1 MPELVSNGPRIPVH
15 LMNEVDTGSVVF
27 FCGAGVSRG
36 DGSGLPDFAELV
48 EHVYETNRMEPDEVE
63 REALHRDEPNAD
75 LWRPQFDK
83 ALGLLERPERLGAPV
98 LRRTVIDCL
107 STPPTAPLRVHEALI
122 ALSRTEKGVRLVTTN
137 FDQRF
142 VEAGLGERYVDSAPM
157 LAVPKRHSWSSLV
170 HLHGRIVPGDDG
182 SNLVLTAAD
191 FGRAYLTERWAA
203 RFVTELFREFTV
215 IFVGYG
221 VADPVMGYLVDA
233 LAAERDKGAR
243 FANAFAFAPHD
254 GTPVGQDKARD
265 SWLAKNVKPILYDRR
280 DGHRLLGE
288 TLTEWARI
296 RCDYFQARSRI
307 ALNEIRKLPA
317 GSDDPAVER
326 VVWALDDP
334 EASRALAEAPPIL
347 DEDDFPKIES
357 WLEAFQ
363 QEGLLRCAADKAN
376 PGTGD
381 LDPGFVRLVDGG
393 FHVHNPQGLDLTR
406 AYLARWIA
414 RHLHVPQVLAWLLR
428 TGGHMH
434 PRLRDMVRM
443 KLIEANSDIPP
454 RLRLLWTIL
463 SNSEPRDP
471 HGFLWSPEHYQAA
484 DSDTERRRIEDAAI
498 ATMAPRL
505 VVVPGPASRL
515 RFAQYFDGETGP
527 ISPIDAC
534 GHPRLAV
541 GDEDSWFQ
549 LEGILE
555 RPEVLFRHAVTL
567 TGHLE
572 LALRLAEEDGE
583 VYPDSSLY
591 RPSIAAHDQNRY
603 HGNEGL
609 GRLIDLVRD
618 SYLELAGRDRARADN
633 LVRRWVLSGRPLFR
647 RLALHAL
654 TENSKSDIRL
664 AEKLLVS
671 GRRPGVWG
679 WELQREVLRFLRLAG
694 SRVPRGLRVEIVR
707 AIHAG
712 PKPKPRNPPPNYALW
727 IRREQAL
734 RLHKLAVSGAR
745 LDKRS
750 REFAAELEPGQD
762 ADGEWGEFAR
772 RQVKPRWIGDEEF
785 APRDL
790 LDGTAADVAAAI
802 KDEGI
807 DADQFR
813 GLARL
818 QPGKAAEALEQLGD
832 EGRWPAEFWQHFLW
846 SMPYS
851 SEGEGVDS
859 GLQQRVAGLLVRA
872 PDELFEEIDATAAD
886 FVMGL
891 AKEYGAEREQE
902 IEILWARAW
911 RAVGRRRPA
920 AIGVLEEPLTDA
932 LNDPAGRLADAAMNR
947 LSKHGPGVGDNLP
960 APVRP
965 YFEAIA
971 GEPNGHLGRVM
982 LATRLHYLFAV
993 DPDWVGER
1001 LIPLFSAGQSQEAG
1015 NLWYA
1020 YGWSQT
1026 IGPDLLLALKDS
1038 FLAVFREGEINART
1052 EHNLTLL
1059 FLVICL
1065 EAPNE
1070 LTDDEVHGVV
1080 GAMSEDGLETVL
1092 AGLRDRLKSDA
1103 AERAQIWS
1111 QKLQPWLEKYW
1122 PLPAA
1127 RNTPG
1132 TSKAIVEVLA
1142 DCGDAFP
1149 EATAWALKHLQPIE
1163 GGLFRL
1169 RQSGQAGRYPEAT
1182 LEILAKVVGPNGI
1195 SPQHRHTLREIL
1207 DEMREAMPGVEDDRR
1222 MHRLYGFA
1230 AQ

>member
-1 MPELVSNGPRIPVH
+1 
-15 LMNEVDTGSVVF
+15 MNEVDSGSVVF
-27 FCGAGVSRG
+27 FCGAGVSAG

-48 EHVYETNRMEPDEVE
+48 DHVYEANRMEPDEVE
-63 REALHRDEPNAD
+63 REALHRDEPEPG
-75 LWRPQFDK
+75 LRKPQFDK

-98 LRRTVIDCL
+98 LRRTVIDRL

-122 ALSRTEKGVRLVTTN
+122 TLSRTEQGVRLVTTN

-142 VEAGLGERYVDSAPM
+142 VEAGLGERDVDSAPM
-157 LAVPKRHSWSSLV
+157 LPVPKRHNWSSLV

-182 SNLVLTAAD
+182 LNLVLTAAD

-233 LAAERDKGAR
+233 LAAERDMGAR

-254 GTPVGQDKARD
+254 STAVGQDKARD
-265 SWLAKNVKPILYDRR
+265 SWLAKNVKPILYDSR
-280 DGHRLLGE
+280 DGHRLLSE
-288 TLTEWARI
+288 TLIEWARI
-296 RCDYFQARSRI
+296 RSDPFQARSRI

-317 GSDDPAVER
+317 GSDDPVVER

-363 QEGLLRCAADKAN
+363 QDGLLRCAADKAN
-376 PGTGD
+376 PGMGD
-381 LDPGFVRLVDGG
+381 LDPAFVRLVDSG
-393 FHVHNPQGLDLTR
+393 FQAHYPHALDTTR
-406 AYLARWIA
+406 AHLARWIA
-414 RHLHVPQVLAWLLR
+414 RHLHVPQVLAWVLR
-428 TGGHMH
+428 NGGHMH
-434 PRLRDMVRM
+434 PGLRDMVRM
-443 KLIEANSDIPP
+443 KLGDANSAIPP

-463 SNSEPRDP
+463 ATSEPRDTQSL
-471 HGFLWSPEHYQAA
+471 HWSLQHYQAA
-484 DSDTERRRIEDAAI
+484 RSDTERLRMEDAAI
-498 ATMAPRL
+498 ASLVPRL
-505 VVVPGPASRL
+505 VVVPGPATRL
-515 RFAQYFDGETGP
+515 RLEQYFDGETGP

-541 GDEDSWFQ
+541 GDEDSWLQ

-555 RPEVLFRHAVTL
+555 RSEVLSRHAVTL

-572 LALRLAEEDGE
+572 LALGLAEEDGE
-583 VYPDSSLY
+583 VYPNSSLY
-591 RPSIAAHDQNRY
+591 RPSVAAHDQNRH

-618 SYLELAGRDRARADN
+618 SYLELAGRDRARGDN

-654 TENSKSDIRL
+654 TENPKSDIRL
-664 AEKLLVS
+664 AKNLLVA
-671 GRRPGVWG
+671 GRRPGVWD

-694 SRVPRGLRVEIVR
+694 SRVPRSLRVEIVR

-712 PKPKPRNPPPNYALW
+712 PKPKPRNPSPDYSRL

-750 REFAAELEPGQD
+750 RELAVELEPGRD
-762 ADGEWGEFAR
+762 ADDERGEFAG
-772 RQVKPRWIGDEEF
+772 RQAEARWIGDEEF

-790 LDGTAADVAAAI
+790 LDGTAADVARAI
-802 KDEGI
+802 KDE
-807 DADQFR
+807 DVSPYQFR

-818 QPGKAAEALEQLGD
+818 QPDKAAEALDQLAD
-832 EGRWPAEFWQHFLW
+832 EDRWPVEFWQHFLW
-846 SMPYS
+846 SKPDS
-851 SEGEGVDS
+851 PESEGEDAA
-859 GLQQRVAGLLVRA
+859 LKQRVAGLLVRA
-872 PDELFEEIDATAAD
+872 PDELFEEIDATAAE
-886 FVMGL
+886 FVKGL
-891 AKEYGAEREQE
+891 ANAYGAEREQE
-902 IEILWARAW
+902 FEILWARAW

-920 AIGVLEEPLTDA
+920 AVGVLEEPLTDA
-932 LNDPAGRLADAAMNR
+932 PNDAAGRLAEAALAR
-947 LSKHGPGVGDNLP
+947 LLKHRPRAGDKLP
-960 APVRP
+960 AAVRA

-971 GEPNGHLGRVM
+971 GEPSGHLGRVM
-982 LATRLHYLFAV
+982 LATRLRYLFAV
-993 DPDWVGER
+993 DPEWVGER
-1001 LIPLFSAGQSQEAG
+1001 LIPLFSPGQSQEAG
-1015 NLWYA
+1015 NLWHA
-1020 YGWSQT
+1020 YGWSRT

-1052 EHNLTLL
+1052 ERNLTLL

-1070 LTDDEVHGVV
+1070 LTNDEVHGVV
-1080 GAMSEDGLETVL
+1080 VAMSEDGLKTVL
-1092 AGLRDRLKSDA
+1092 AGLRDRLKGDA
-1103 AERAQIWS
+1103 AERAQIWRE
-1111 QKLQPWLEKYW
+1111 KLHPWLGKYW
-1122 PLPAA
+1122 PRPAA

-1132 TSKAIVEVLA
+1132 TSKAIVDVLA
-1142 DCGDAFP
+1142 DCGDAFR
-1149 EATAWALKHLQPIE
+1149 EAAAWALEYLKPME
-1163 GGLFRL
+1163 RGLSRFQR
-1169 RQSGQAGRYPEAT
+1169 SGQARRHPETT
-1182 LEILAKVVGPNGI
+1182 LEILDKVVGANGI
-1195 SPQHRHTLREIL
+1195 PPQHRYTLRQIL
-1207 DEMREAMPGVEDDRR
+1207 DEMREAMPGIERDPRFQ
-1222 MHRLYGFA
+1222 RLYRIA
-1230 AQ
+1230 VE

>member
-48 EHVYETNRMEPDEVE
+48 DHVYEANRMELDEVE
-63 REALHRDEPNAD
+63 RETLHCDEPNPD
-75 LWRPQFDK
+75 LRKPQFDK

-107 STPPTAPLRVHEALI
+107 STQPTTPLRVHEALI
-122 ALSRTEKGVRLVTTN
+122 ALSRTEQGVRLVTTN
-137 FDQRF
+137 FDNRF
-142 VEAGLGERYVDSAPM
+142 VEAGLGERDVDSAPM
-157 LAVPKRHSWSSLV
+157 LPVPKRHSWSSLV

-254 GTPVGQDKARD
+254 GMPVGQDKARD
-265 SWLAKNVKPILYDRR
+265 SWLAKNVKPILYDSR
-280 DGHRLLGE
+280 DGHRLLNE
-288 TLTEWARI
+288 TLIEWARI
-296 RCDYFQARSRI
+296 RRDYFQARSRI

-317 GSDDPAVER
+317 GPDDPAVER

-393 FHVHNPQGLDLTR
+393 FHVHYPQGLDLTR

-414 RHLHVPQVLAWLLR
+414 RHLHVPQVLAWVLR
-428 TGGHMH
+428 AGGYMH

-443 KLIEANSDIPP
+443 KLSEANSDIPP

-463 SNSEPRDP
+463 SNSEPKDP
-471 HGFLWSPEHYQAA
+471 YGFLWSPEHYQAA
-484 DSDTERRRIEDAAI
+484 GSDTERRRIEDAAI

-505 VVVPGPASRL
+505 VVVPGPTSRL
-515 RFAQYFDGETGP
+515 RFAQYVDGKTGP

-534 GHPRLAV
+534 GHPRLEV
-541 GDEDSWFQ
+541 GDEDSWSQ
-549 LEGILE
+549 IEGILE
-555 RPEVLFRHAVTL
+555 RPEVLSRHALTL

-572 LALRLAEEDGE
+572 LALELGEEDQE
-583 VYPDSSLY
+583 IYPDSSLY
-591 RPSIAAHDQNRY
+591 RPSVAAHDQNGHY
-603 HGNEGL
+603 GNEGL

-618 SYLELAGRDRARADN
+618 SYLERAGRDRARADN

-647 RLALHAL
+647 RLVLHAL
-654 TENSKSDIRL
+654 TENPKSEIQL
-664 AEKLLVS
+664 AKKLLVS
-671 GRRPGVWG
+671 GRRPGVWD
-679 WELQREVLRFLRLAG
+679 WELQWEVLRFFRLAG
-694 SRVPRGLRVEIVR
+694 SRVPRSLRVEIVR
-707 AIHAG
+707 TIHAG

-734 RLHKLAVSGAR
+734 RLHKLALSGAR

-750 REFAAELEPGQD
+750 RELAGELEPGQEVD
-762 ADGEWGEFAR
+762 DERGELAR
-772 RQVKPRWIGDEEF
+772 RRVEARWIGDEEF
-785 APRDL
+785 APRNL
-790 LDGTAADVAAAI
+790 LDGTAADVATAI
-802 KDEGI
+802 RDEGI
-807 DADQFR
+807 GPDQFR
-813 GLARL
+813 GLARV
-818 QPGKAAEALEQLGD
+818 QPDKAAEALEQLGAED
-832 EGRWPAEFWQHFLW
+832 SWPAMFWQHFLW
-846 SMPYS
+846 SAPGS
-851 SEGEGVDS
+851 SEREGEDMGV
-859 GLQQRVAGLLVRA
+859 QQRVARLLVTA
-872 PDELFEEIDATAAD
+872 PDELFGEIDATAAD
-886 FVMGL
+886 FVKGL
-891 AKEYGAEREQE
+891 AKAYGAEREQE
-902 IEILWARAW
+902 IEMLWTRAW

-920 AIGVLEEPLTDA
+920 AIGVLDEPLTDA
-932 LNDPAGRLADAAMNR
+932 LNDPAGRLADAALDR
-947 LSKHGPGVGDNLP
+947 LSKHGPGVGGNLP
-960 APVRP
+960 VPVRP

-971 GEPNGHLGRVM
+971 REPNGHLGRVM

-1001 LIPLFSAGQSQEAG
+1001 LIPLFSPGQSQEAG

-1020 YGWSQT
+1020 YGWSRT
-1026 IGPDLLLALKDS
+1026 IGPDLLLALKES
-1038 FLAVFREGEINART
+1038 FLAVFREGEINAGT

-1059 FLVICL
+1059 FLAICL

-1080 GAMSEDGLETVL
+1080 GALSEDGLKTVL
-1092 AGLRDRLKSDA
+1092 AGLGDRLKGDA

-1111 QKLQPWLEKYW
+1111 QMLHPWLGKYW
-1122 PLPAA
+1122 LRPAG
-1127 RNTPG
+1127 RNTPE
-1132 TSKAIVEVLA
+1132 TSKAIVDVLA

-1149 EATAWALKHLQPIE
+1149 EATAWALGRLQPIE

-1169 RQSGQAGRYPEAT
+1169 QQSGQAGRHPEAT
-1182 LEILAKVVGPNGI
+1182 LEILAKVVGPDGI
-1195 SPQHRHTLREIL
+1195 PLQHRYTLREVL
-1207 DEMREAMPGVEDDRR
+1207 DEMREAMPEIERDPRFQ
-1222 MHRLYGFA
+1222 RLYGIA